1 MKIKVYKH
9 IVMFLLPAALT
20 GCSGKE
26 DSLPGTGEAGLEI
39 ENCFSRSAGTDT
51 GHVPVQD
58 FGMVLLD
65 ETGGSYTGVSNP
77 LHVTYGE
84 SWNFPQVTL
93 TQQTCRLFAFSPF
106 RSIPGKEV
114 AVSLSPQTD
123 YLASDEVRLD
133 WQNRRASIEM
143 KHLLSLLAFT
153 VAGRAA

>member
-39 ENCFSRSAGTDT
+39 ENCFSRSTGTDT
-51 GHVPVQD
+51 GHVPVKD

-93 TQQTCRLFAFSPF
+93 TQLPVPEY
-106 RSIPGKEV
+106 PGKGSGCQPE
-114 AVSLSPQTD
+114 SPD
-123 YLASDEVRLD
+123 GLPG
-133 WQNRRASIEM
+133 I
-143 KHLLSLLAFT
+143 
-153 VAGRAA
+153 G